1 MEQKKKI
8 STRALASGG
17 ILAAI
22 SIVLMFFEISL
33 PFIPSF
39 LELDLSNIPALIGG
53 FAFGPI
59 AGILIVLAKDLIHM
73 MISHTAF
80 VGELADFLMSGS
92 FTLVAS
98 LIYMNK
104 KSRKH
109 AFIGMGAGTVA
120 MTIMGA
126 ITNYFILL
134 PFYSQAFMPM
144 EQILDLCA
152 QINPLITSKL
162 TYVLYGVV
170 PFNTIKGLVISIVTA
185 LIYKHI
191 SRIIRK

>member
-1 MEQKKKI
+1 MEQKNKI
-8 STRALASGG
+8 TTRALASGG
-17 ILAAI
+17 ILTAI
-22 SIVLMFFEISL
+22 SIVLMFIEVSL

-53 FAFGPI
+53 FAFGPV

-98 LIYMNK
+98 LIYMSK
-104 KSRKH
+104 KSRNQ
-109 AFIGMGAGTVA
+109 AFIGMGLGTVA
-120 MTIMGA
+120 ITIMGA

-134 PFYSQAFMPM
+134 PFYAKAFMPM
-144 EQILDLCA
+144 EQILNLCA
-152 QINPLITSKL
+152 QVNPLITNKL

-170 PFNTIKGLVISIVTA
+170 PFNIIKGLVISIITA
-185 LIYKHI
+185 LTYKHI

>member
-1 MEQKKKI
+1 MEQTKKI

-17 ILAAI
+17 ILTAI
-22 SIVLMFFEISL
+22 SIVLMFIEVSL

-59 AGILIVLAKDLIHM
+59 AGLLIVLAKDLIHM

-98 LIYMNK
+98 LIYMSK
-104 KSRKH
+104 KSRSR

-120 MTIMGA
+120 ITLMGA

-134 PFYSQAFMPM
+134 PFYAKAFMPM
-144 EQILDLCA
+144 EQILNLCA
-152 QINPLITSKL
+152 QVNPLITDKL

-170 PFNTIKGLVISIVTA
+170 PFNIIKGLVISIITA
-185 LIYKHI
+185 LTYKHI

>member
-1 MEQKKKI
+1 MNQTKKI
-8 STRALASGG
+8 STKALAAGG
-17 ILAAI
+17 ILTAI
-22 SIVLMFFEISL
+22 SVILTFFKTPL

-59 AGILIVLAKDLIHM
+59 AGKLIVLAKDLIHM

-98 LIYMNK
+98 LIYMSK
-104 KSRKH
+104 KSRKQ
-109 AFIGMGAGTVA
+109 AFIGMGLGTVA
-120 MTIMGA
+120 ITIMGA

-134 PFYSQAFMPM
+134 PFYAKAFMPM
-144 EQILDLCA
+144 EQILELCA
-152 QINPLITSKL
+152 QINPFITNKL

-170 PFNTIKGLVISIVTA
+170 PFNIIKGLVISIITA
-185 LIYKHI
+185 LTYKHI